1 MRSVGE
7 ELPTDQATSREF
19 ANILTK
25 VVPDTQYLRVSAPG
39 DELSFLITLTLEV
52 TKDLSLHALIDC
64 GASINFVRRQSLE
77 AGSFNFVKREIPL
90 TRITV
95 RLAIGASIT
104 VKKCA
109 VGIHYTLESEQYDD
123 DFIVLDLDDKFDFIL
138 GLPWLR

>member
-1 MRSVGE
+1 MTNNLSIR
-7 ELPTDQATSREF
+7 
-19 ANILTK
+19 IL
-25 VVPDTQYLRVSAPG
+25 VY
-39 DELSFLITLTLEV
+39 
-52 TKDLSLHALIDC
+52 C
-64 GASINFVRRQSLE
+64 GASNNFFHRQSLE